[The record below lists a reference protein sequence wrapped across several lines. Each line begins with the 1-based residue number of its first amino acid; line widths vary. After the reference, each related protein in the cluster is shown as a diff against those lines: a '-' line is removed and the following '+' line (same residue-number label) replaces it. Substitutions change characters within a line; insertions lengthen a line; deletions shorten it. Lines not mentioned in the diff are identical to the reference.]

1 MSAIVLLVLA
11 VVYLAPSIIAARREC
26 RSTAAI
32 VVFNV
37 VAGWTVLG
45 WLAALAW
52 ALAGRVRGSIWPTEI
67 IAHVRVIERT
77 PDASASASGEKGGA
91 A

>member
-1 MSAIVLLVLA
+1 MGAIIVLFGLA
-11 VVYLAPSIIAARREC
+11 VYLLPSIIAARRDC

-45 WLAALAW
+45 WFAALAW
-52 ALAGRVRGSIWPTEI
+52 ALAGRIRGSIWPAEVVMR
-67 IAHVRVIERT
+67 VRVIERT
-77 PDASASASGEKGGA
+77 PDAQ
-91 A
+91 